1 MVLNNCLAALG
12 VICLAVAT
20 AGKPAHADSVPL
32 TVVELF
38 TSQGCGDC
46 PPADAALGKLAER
59 ADILALSFHIS
70 YWDHRGWRDPFAAQF
85 CVQRQWRYARQF
97 DHKFIYTPQFVVD
110 GIAEVSSGDTAAM
123 DSVITQRRERRRWLP
138 VQIER
143 NGDDGLSVEVA
154 AGESNGPSDI
164 WFIVYEKRHRTKVD
178 AGENAG
184 RTLTNHNVVRTL
196 QNMGPWNGEA
206 MQLDLPRPADSLQA
220 PIGVAVLVQT
230 RSMGLV
236 LGAARMEIGG
246 AS

>member
-1 MVLNNCLAALG
+1 MVLKNCLAALS
-12 VICLAVAT
+12 VVCLALAT
-20 AGKPAHADSVPL
+20 AGQPAHADSMPL

-46 PPADAALGKLAER
+46 PPADATLGKLAAR
-59 ADILALSFHIS
+59 PDILALSFHTS

-85 CVQRQWRYARQF
+85 CVQRQWRYARHF
-97 DHKFIYTPQFVVD
+97 DHNFVYTPQFVVD
-110 GIAEVSSGDTAAM
+110 GVAEVSGGDAAAM
-123 DSVITQRRERRRWLP
+123 DGVIAKRRERRRWLP
-138 VQIER
+138 VRIER
-143 NGDDGLSVEVA
+143 SGDDGLLVEVA

-164 WFIVYEKRHRTKVD
+164 WYIVYEKHRRTEVD

-196 QNMGPWNGEA
+196 RNLGPWNGQA
-206 MQLDLPRPADSLQA
+206 MQLELPQPDGSVQA
-220 PIGVAVLVQT
+220 PLGVAVLVQT

-236 LGAARMEIGG
+236 LGAARMEIRG

>member
-1 MVLNNCLAALG
+1 MVLNNCLAALSAF
-12 VICLAVAT
+12 CLAMAA
-20 AGKPAHADSVPL
+20 AGGPARADSVPL

-59 ADILALSFHIS
+59 PDILALSFHTS

-85 CVQRQWRYARQF
+85 CVKRQWRYARQF
-97 DHKFIYTPQFVVD
+97 DHNFVYTPQFVVD
-110 GIAEVSSGDTAAM
+110 GVAEVSGDDSAAI
-123 DSVITQRRERRRWLP
+123 DSIIDQRRESRRWLP
-138 VQIER
+138 IRIER
-143 NGDDGLSVEVA
+143 DGDNGLSVEVA
-154 AGESNGPSDI
+154 AGDSNAPSDI
-164 WFIVYEKRHRTKVD
+164 WFIVYEKQHRTEVG

-196 QNMGPWNGEA
+196 QNIGPWNGQA
-206 MQLDLPRPADSLQA
+206 MQLELPQPEESTQA
-220 PIGVAVLVQT
+220 TLGVAVLVQT

-236 LGAARMEIGG
+236 LGAARIEIGG